1 MTDYKKLVDDLEK
14 CTKQELVEKLTLK
27 SAELLT
33 CEKEVDRLNEYVQ
46 IMELERGDKR
56 KNLNGTV
63 SQECLQI
70 YIVKTLKKYLRKV

>member
-27 SAELLT
+27 SAELLS

-46 IMELERGDKR
+46 IMELINPKTTLGD
-56 KNLNGTV
+56 
-63 SQECLQI
+63 
-70 YIVKTLKKYLRKV
+70 LKKLLQETKNESKS

>member
-27 SAELLT
+27 NAELLT

-46 IMELERGDKR
+46 IMELINPKTTLGD
-56 KNLNGTV
+56 
-63 SQECLQI
+63 
-70 YIVKTLKKYLRKV
+70 LKKLLQDTKNESKS

>member
-27 SAELLT
+27 SADLLT

-46 IMELERGDKR
+46 IMELINPKTTLGD
-56 KNLNGTV
+56 
-63 SQECLQI
+63 
-70 YIVKTLKKYLRKV
+70 LKKLLQETKNESKS

>member
-27 SAELLT
+27 AAELLA

-46 IMELERGDKR
+46 IMELQDT
-56 KNLNGTV
+56 KNESN
-63 SQECLQI
+63 S
-70 YIVKTLKKYLRKV
+70 

>member
-46 IMELERGDKR
+46 IMELERGDRR

-63 SQECLQI
+63 SQGCLQI

>member
-46 IMELERGDKR
+46 IMELINPKTTLGD
-56 KNLNGTV
+56 
-63 SQECLQI
+63 
-70 YIVKTLKKYLRKV
+70 LKKLLQETKNESKS